1 MQAVAQSTEPHQPGQ
16 NNSDLSVVFTTITIS
31 QFNMIKSA
39 IQNKD
44 QIVLSVHKPKNI
56 VSTCIK
62 KKISIQQDLG
72 RNTLWEGTLVR
83 SLSLWW
89 IK

>member
-1 MQAVAQSTEPHQPGQ
+1 
-16 NNSDLSVVFTTITIS
+16 
-31 QFNMIKSA
+31 MIKSA

-44 QIVLSVHKPKNI
+44 QIVLSVYKPKNI
-56 VSTCIK
+56 VPTCIK

-72 RNTLWEGTLVR
+72 RNTLWEGTLVH